1 MYFFVGACLAG
12 ERNGASATIRL
23 QGRLLR
29 GNRQVPEPRGAL
41 WAATIAAMDS
51 LQARR
56 LGVAII
62 GAGFGGLGLGARLAQ
77 SGQRN
82 FRIFDKAAGVGGT
95 WWVNRY
101 PGCACDVPSHLYS
114 LSFEPNPD
122 WTRRFAPRAEIQHY
136 LQQLSERFDLDNH
149 LELGCGIEKAAWNA
163 DQRVWELH
171 DSQGRDWRAEV
182 LVSAMGGLSRPTW
195 PEIEGLEDFKGT
207 LFHSQQW
214 DDSAD
219 LTGKRV
225 AVIGT
230 GASAAQFVPRV
241 APEVAHL
248 DVYQRTPHWILP
260 RPDSAISPARR
271 RLYRR
276 LPLLQKMARFGIWL
290 ISEIRVPGLAWSS
303 RLAGFHR
310 WLAKRHLRRQV
321 RDPELLRKLQ
331 PDYDIGCK
339 RVILS
344 SDFYPALVRDNVKLI
359 DAGISRID
367 TDAIISADGQ
377 RRPADVIIL
386 GTGFRATDPVP
397 EGMIT
402 GRDGID
408 LGRLWKKGP
417 EAWRGVA
424 VHGFPNLF
432 LLMGPNTALGHNSVI
447 LMIEAQIEFVL
458 HALDHRC
465 RHGIDVLEI
474 RDRAQREYN
483 AWLHDKL
490 AGTVWNS
497 GGCSSWYLHPESGR
511 NTTLWPGFTWQYAR
525 MMRRFKPGDFHTAQA
540 AVEPAG

>member
-1 MYFFVGACLAG
+1 MNRYP
-12 ERNGASATIRL
+12 ASTARSC
-23 QGRLLR
+23 
-29 GNRQVPEPRGAL
+29 AS
-41 WAATIAAMDS
+41 AATIAGMDS

-77 SGQRN
+77 RGQRN
-82 FRIFDKAAGVGGT
+82 FRIFDKASGVGGT
-95 WWVNRY
+95 WWVNHY

-114 LSFEPNPD
+114 LSFAPNPD

-136 LQQLSERFDLDNH
+136 LQHLSERFDLDNH
-149 LELGCGIEKAAWNA
+149 LELDCGIERATWNA
-163 DQRVWELH
+163 RERVWELR

-182 LVSAMGGLSRPTW
+182 LVSAMGGLSRPAW
-195 PEIEGLEDFKGT
+195 PEIEGLEDFTGPV
-207 LFHSQQW
+207 FHSQQW
-214 DDSAD
+214 DDSVD
-219 LTGKRV
+219 LTGRRV

-230 GASAAQFVPRV
+230 GASAAQFVPEI
-241 APEVAHL
+241 APKVAHL
-248 DVYQRTPHWILP
+248 DVYQRSPHWILP

-290 ISEIRVPGLAWSS
+290 ISEARVPGLAWST
-303 RLAGFHR
+303 RLTGFHR

-321 RDPELLRKLQ
+321 RDPELGRKLQ

-344 SDFYPALVRDNVKLI
+344 SDFYPTLTRDNVTLI
-359 DAGISRID
+359 DAGIRRID
-367 TDAIISADGQ
+367 TEAIICANGQ

-386 GTGFRATDPVP
+386 GTGFRATDPIP
-397 EGMIT
+397 ESMIT

-408 LGRLWKKGP
+408 LGKHWKKGP

-432 LLMGPNTALGHNSVI
+432 MLLGPNTALGHNSVI

-458 HALDHRC
+458 RALDHRH

-474 RDRAQREYN
+474 RGRAQREYN

-525 MMRRFKPGDFHTAQA
+525 MMRRFEPGDFHLQ
-540 AVEPAG
+540 

>member
-1 MYFFVGACLAG
+1 MNRYP
-12 ERNGASATIRL
+12 ASTARSC
-23 QGRLLR
+23 
-29 GNRQVPEPRGAL
+29 AS
-41 WAATIAAMDS
+41 AATIAGMDS

-77 SGQRN
+77 RGQRN
-82 FRIFDKAAGVGGT
+82 FRIFDKASGVGGT
-95 WWVNRY
+95 WWVNHY

-114 LSFEPNPD
+114 LSFAPNPD

-136 LQQLSERFDLDNH
+136 LQHLSERFDLDNH
-149 LELGCGIEKAAWNA
+149 LELDCGIERATWNA
-163 DQRVWELH
+163 RERVWELH

-182 LVSAMGGLSRPTW
+182 LVSAMGGLSRPAW
-195 PEIEGLEDFKGT
+195 PEIEGLEDFTGPV
-207 LFHSQQW
+207 FHSQQW
-214 DDSAD
+214 DDSVD

-230 GASAAQFVPRV
+230 GASAAQFVPEI
-241 APEVAHL
+241 APKVAHL
-248 DVYQRTPHWILP
+248 DVYQRSPHWILP
-260 RPDSAISPARR
+260 RPDTAISPDTSKALPPTAAAPENGALRHLADFRGAR
-271 RLYRR
+271 
-276 LPLLQKMARFGIWL
+276 AG
-290 ISEIRVPGLAWSS
+290 PGLEHPAGRLSS
-303 RLAGFHR
+303 LAGQTTSSPPGAR
-310 WLAKRHLRRQV
+310 
-321 RDPELLRKLQ
+321 PELRRKLQ

-344 SDFYPALVRDNVKLI
+344 SDFYPTLTRDNVTLI
-359 DAGISRID
+359 DAGIRRID
-367 TDAIISADGQ
+367 TEAIICANGQ

-386 GTGFRATDPVP
+386 GTGFRATDPIP
-397 EGMIT
+397 ESMIT

-408 LGRLWKKGP
+408 LGKHWKKGP

-432 LLMGPNTALGHNSVI
+432 MLLGPNTALGHNSVI

-458 HALDHRC
+458 RALDHRH

-474 RDRAQREYN
+474 RGRAQREYN

-525 MMRRFKPGDFHTAQA
+525 MMRRLEPGDFHLQ
-540 AVEPAG
+540 

>member
-1 MYFFVGACLAG
+1 MNSF
-12 ERNGASATIRL
+12 
-23 QGRLLR
+23 
-29 GNRQVPEPRGAL
+29 
-41 WAATIAAMDS
+41 
-51 LQARR
+51 QARR

-62 GAGFGGLGLGARLAQ
+62 GAGFGGLGLGARLARR
-77 SGQRN
+77 GQRN
-82 FRIFDKAAGVGGT
+82 FRIFDKATGVGGT

-114 LSFEPNPD
+114 LSFAPNPG

-136 LQQLSERFDLDNH
+136 LQHLSERFDLEAH
-149 LELGCGIEKAAWNA
+149 LELGCGIEKATWNA
-163 DQRVWELH
+163 GERVWELH
-171 DSQGRDWRAEV
+171 DSQGRAWRAEI
-182 LVSAMGGLSRPTW
+182 LVSAMGGLSRPSW
-195 PEIEGLEDFKGT
+195 PDIEGLEDFDGPV
-207 LFHSQQW
+207 FHSQQW
-214 DDSAD
+214 EDSVD

-225 AVIGT
+225 VVIGT
-230 GASAAQFVPRV
+230 GASAAQFVPEI
-241 APEVAHL
+241 APKVSHL
-248 DVYQRTPHWILP
+248 DVYQRSPHWILP
-260 RPDSAISPARR
+260 RPDTAISPTSR

-290 ISEIRVPGLAWSS
+290 ISEARVPGLAWSS

-321 RDPELLRKLQ
+321 PDPELRGKLQ

-344 SDFYPALVRDNVKLI
+344 SDFYPALVRENVTLI

-386 GTGFRATDPVP
+386 GTGFRATDPIP

-408 LGRLWKKGP
+408 LGKHWKKGP

-432 LLMGPNTALGHNSVI
+432 MLLGPNTALGHNSVI

-458 HALDHRC
+458 RALDHRR

-474 RDRAQREYN
+474 GHRAQREYN

-525 MMRRFKPGDFHTAQA
+525 MMRRLEPGDFQS
-540 AVEPAG
+540 G